1 MLIKT
6 KILLNVFQEEIDSIT
21 FEESEIDRLI
31 KGMDSDEY
39 YNTSESKIISKEF
52 KECII
57 SLDTGTILV
66 KKGDKKII
74 YLYHQY
80 HKFYDLNHLLFQ
92 QVHLRV
98 QLGVHNYLNHA

>member
-74 YLYHQY
+74 YLELDDGMSFEEEDLDLFAHR
-80 HKFYDLNHLLFQ
+80 FYN
-92 QVHLRV
+92 
-98 QLGVHNYLNHA
+98 GEIIE